1 MRLSN
6 FRLFSSVRAS
16 MRKRH
21 AVLLASLLCLAAAC
35 QDYLDVNTNPN
46 APQSVAPNLY
56 LAPMLHWMATA
67 PQYDG
72 RFIGHF
78 TQEWY
83 SSSTSTSPAGTWGKM
98 GYDPAS
104 DNGAEQWRDVY
115 WSFGQNLADMMTKAE
130 AEKRWDLLGIG
141 YVLKAWG
148 WQVLTDT
155 HGEIIIKEAIDP
167 TRFSFD
173 YDDQQ
178 YAYSESQRLLLLAIS
193 SLQRTDGNIDPAYIG
208 KTDKL
213 YNGDRT
219 KWLKL
224 AYGMLA
230 LNLNHYSNKAAYQP
244 DSVIALV
251 DKSFASNADDA
262 LFQYPATSTDL
273 ADFNFNGRSRN
284 NITLYRQTQFILG
297 LLDGTQFGA
306 GTADP
311 RLSRMLVLDS
321 ANTTYRGLDVNVS
334 GFGTLTAP
342 QQPRNLFG
350 YTGSNG
356 LGLTGRYIFDDKS
369 KIPVMTYAQLQFIK
383 AEAALRKGDAA
394 TALVAY
400 RNGISSHID
409 FVNSRYAELGQAS
422 AQITQASFSGACFRC
437 SS

>member
-1 MRLSN
+1 MP
-6 FRLFSSVRAS
+6 
-16 MRKRH
+16 MKRIH
-21 AVLLASLLCLAAAC
+21 AALATALVCLTAAGC

-115 WSFGQNLADMMTKAE
+115 WSFGQNLIDMMTKAE

-155 HGEIIIKEAIDP
+155 HGEIILKEAPDP

-173 YDDQQ
+173 YDDQEL
-178 YAYSESQRLLLLAIS
+178 AYTETKRLLLLAIA
-193 SLQRTDGNIDPAYIG
+193 SLQRTDGNIDPAYVG
-208 KTDKL
+208 KSDKL

-230 LNLNHYSNKAAYQP
+230 LNLNHYSNKASYQP
-244 DSVIALV
+244 DSVIAMV
-251 DKSFASNADDA
+251 DKSFTSNNDDA
-262 LFQYPATSTDL
+262 LFQYPALSTDL
-273 ADFNFNGRSRN
+273 ADYNFNARSRN
-284 NITLYRQTQFILG
+284 NITLYRQTQFIVN
-297 LLDGTQFGA
+297 LLNGSQFGGA
-306 GTADP
+306 PANADP
-311 RLSRMLVLDS
+311 RLSRLLVTDS
-321 ANTTYRGLDVNVS
+321 VGTAYRGLDVNVS
-334 GFGTLTAP
+334 GFGALAVP
-342 QQPRNLFG
+342 NQPRNLFG

-356 LGLTGRYIFDDKS
+356 LGLVGRYIFDDKS
-369 KIPVMTYAQLQFIK
+369 KIPVMT
-383 AEAALRKGDAA
+383 
-394 TALVAY
+394 
-400 RNGISSHID
+400 
-409 FVNSRYAELGQAS
+409 
-422 AQITQASFSGACFRC
+422 
-437 SS
+437 